1 MLLQPRARTEFPAW
15 ATISDQDW
23 NDWRWQ
29 FRNRIST
36 PEQLEHI
43 LALTADERA
52 AARRSRALF
61 RLGITPHWATLIDPT
76 DEQCPIRLQ
85 AIPRVDELATAG
97 WEHEDPLAEDA
108 HSPVPGLVHRY
119 PDRVLLLVTHECP
132 LYCRYCTRRRIVGD
146 RQGNDPVQLR
156 AAIEYIRQTPA
167 VRDVL
172 ISGGEPLSLS
182 DRRLE
187 EILEMLRGIP
197 HVEIIRIGTRTPVVM
212 PQRIT
217 ADLVAMLRRFHPLWL
232 NTHFNHPF
240 ELSPAAT
247 RAAMERLVD
256 AGIPTGNQTV
266 LLRGVNDSPIVMRRL
281 MHELVK
287 VRCRPYYLY
296 SCDHSQGLGHFRVPV
311 ETGLEIL
318 ESLWGHTSGFA
329 IPTFVVDAPGG
340 GGKIPLMPNYRVSDG
355 VLRNFEGRYFS
366 YRDVSGEALARDAG
380 RPSGSAAPHGEPG
393 GTTPRSPQP
402 SSAQQSP
409 QARPDRW
416 LVDRRQCQLP
426 VE

>member
-1 MLLQPRARTEFPAW
+1 MLRQPRSRAEFPVW
-15 ATISDQDW
+15 AGATDEEW

-36 PEQLEHI
+36 PEQLEN
-43 LALTADERA
+43 AFSLTARERD
-52 AARRSRALF
+52 AARRSGDLF
-61 RLGITPHWATLIDPT
+61 RLGITPHWATLIDPE
-76 DEQCPIRLQ
+76 DETCPIRLQ
-85 AIPRVDELATAG
+85 AIPRADELSASPF
-97 WEHEDPLAEDA
+97 ERDDPLLEDV

-146 RQGNDPVQLR
+146 QQGSDPGQIQ
-156 AAIEYIRQTPA
+156 AAIDYIRQTPA

-172 ISGGEPLSLS
+172 ISGGEPLGLS
-182 DRRLE
+182 DRRVE
-187 EILEMLRGIP
+187 AILRMLRTIP
-197 HVEIIRIGTRTPVVM
+197 HVEIVRIGTRAPVVM

-217 ADLVAMLRRFHPLWL
+217 VALVSMLRQFQPIWL

-240 ELSPAAT
+240 ELSPPVT
-247 RAAMERLVD
+247 RAAMERIID

-266 LLRGVNDSPIVMRRL
+266 LLRGVNDCPLVIRRL

-311 ETGLEIL
+311 EAGLEIL

-329 IPTFVVDAPGG
+329 IPMFVVDAPGG
-340 GGKIPLMPNYRVSDG
+340 GGKIPLLPNYRVSDG
-355 VLRNFEGRYFS
+355 VLRNFEGRHFPYS
-366 YRDVSGEALARDAG
+366 DASPSAPAAAGTCPSCGTDHSRVRHGLA
-380 RPSGSAAPHGEPG
+380 PSG
-393 GTTPRSPQP
+393 R
-402 SSAQQSP
+402 
-409 QARPDRW
+409 
-416 LVDRRQCQLP
+416 
-426 VE
+426 